1 MTSIFLTKSEQ
12 KTLWKLCDRGKPS
25 GYLAGR
31 ILSFLKTRNKS
42 KRDGDFC
49 KFVACVIRANE
60 HRGHLELT
68 KIFRAKLGRA
78 EWKHIQDILEKVRE
92 SPLPSPYTT
101 PTHSPATPPVL
112 SPERPVA
119 LITLQG
125 QVVAEGFIKI
135 ERELWL
141 AFSTGDYNN
150 VEFLVKTIQL
160 NCRLDEVIHNVDCR
174 VVAMWFQ
181 SLVLM
186 HRDGQYSDAIEL
198 LHNAEHLTHNSENE
212 MILKGR
218 IHQRMAQIYLMMHD
232 KPTATDYFER
242 AKEEL
247 QFVGRGYDKTN
258 MFCREAKVLSATEP
272 HRRDEIEKVYEQ
284 ALRSLE
290 KDDPYFLASFPSVTL
305 SKTAFHLHCAFGAK
319 PDDSSLPPAVSAED
333 IKKARET
340 LKDFKEDEH
349 ILIDMRRNEYDFLQA
364 ELCRLEGN
372 QKEAERRFIKITSAR
387 DSKVKNI
394 VSLASHRLNYM
405 SQKHPA
411 NIAK

>member
-1 MTSIFLTKSEQ
+1 MWE
-12 KTLWKLCDRGKPS
+12 LCDRDQPS

-31 ILSFLKTRNKS
+31 ILSFLRARKKS

-60 HRGHLELT
+60 HRGHLELV
-68 KIFRAKLGRA
+68 KIFQAKLGRKD
-78 EWKHIQDILEKVRE
+78 WKHIHNILEKVRE

-101 PTHSPATPPVL
+101 PIHSPAAPPVIPVI

-119 LITLQG
+119 FIALQG
-125 QVVAEGFIKI
+125 QVVAKHFVKI
-135 ERELWL
+135 ERKLWL
-141 AFSTGDYNN
+141 AFSTGNYNE
-150 VEFLVKTIQL
+150 VELFVKTIQV
-160 NCRLDEVIHNVDCR
+160 NCQVDEARYNVDCK

-186 HRDGQYSDAIEL
+186 HRDGKYMDAIDL
-198 LHNAEHLTHNSENE
+198 LYSAEGLTCNSENE
-212 MILKGR
+212 PILKGR
-218 IHQRMAQIYLMMHD
+218 IHQRIAQIYLMMHD
-232 KPTATDYFER
+232 KPTASNYFAQ

-272 HRRDEIEKVYEQ
+272 DRRDDIEKVYED

-319 PDDSSLPPAVSAED
+319 PQEDSPPPPVSAED

-349 ILIDMRRNEYDFLQA
+349 ILIDMRRNEYEFLQA
-364 ELCRLEGN
+364 ELCRLEGD
-372 QKEAERRFIKITSAR
+372 QEEAERRFIALTSAE

-394 VSLASHRLNYM
+394 VALALHRLKYM
-405 SQKHPA
+405 TLSQNH
-411 NIAK
+411 